1 MAYTVRVPRKTQKQ
15 IARLPAEVRDRID
28 AAVHNLELEPRP
40 PGCRKLGGREESE
53 WRIRVGNYRIVYEIR
68 DDSREVLVLEVWHR
82 QRGYR

>member
-28 AAVHNLELEPRP
+28 AAVHNLELEPRS